1 MQPWLQFVL
10 IFFFPSAVLG
20 QEMEGQTDGVIPPTF
35 KTAEVSV
42 TSHSR
47 IALPLGVRM
56 AGADKLH
63 SDGLT
68 GKGVRVGV
76 IDTGIDAD
84 HLGFHGMV
92 KHRKWYRQ
100 GPLKKH
106 GTHVAGTI
114 HMLAPEAEIFDYRI
128 FGTEGE
134 ISTDDALSIAIRHA
148 VDDGCDVINM
158 SLGMDFP
165 DPIVGEAIAYAY
177 ENGVLMIVAAGNDG
191 DGDVLTNEMKWPAMR
206 PEVISIA
213 AVKKE
218 SNLPVA
224 YFSNSNN
231 EVDYAHVGFDILSFK
246 AGGGLQTMDGTS
258 MAAPHVCGLV
268 AALMTEGGIYSRYIK
283 DDASLRF
290 VLNAYFLTDIGLT
303 GPDNSTGLGFLSYLN
318 EEESYALWREVHP

>member
-1 MQPWLQFVL
+1 MNLLRFTLSQYAAIAAICPY
-10 IFFFPSAVLG
+10 FFSSAVLG

-42 TSHSR
+42 TSRSH
-47 IALPLGVRM
+47 IALPPGVRM
-56 AGADKLH
+56 AGAYKLH

-84 HLGFHGMV
+84 HPGFHGMV

-100 GPLKKH
+100 GPLLSEDDH

-114 HMLAPEAEIFDYRI
+114 HMLAPEAEIYDYRI

-134 ISTDDALSIAIRHA
+134 ISADDALPIAIRHA

-177 ENGVLMIVAAGNDG
+177 EKGVPLIVAVGNDG
-191 DGDVLTNEMKWPAMR
+191 DGDVLTNEMK
-206 PEVISIA
+206 
-213 AVKKE
+213 
-218 SNLPVA
+218 
-224 YFSNSNN
+224 
-231 EVDYAHVGFDILSFK
+231 
-246 AGGGLQTMDGTS
+246 
-258 MAAPHVCGLV
+258 
-268 AALMTEGGIYSRYIK
+268 
-283 DDASLRF
+283 
-290 VLNAYFLTDIGLT
+290 
-303 GPDNSTGLGFLSYLN
+303 
-318 EEESYALWREVHP
+318 